1 MTRLAFVSPRWP
13 GGGVVGGAETLLG
26 RLATHAASRGVAV
39 DFLTTCAR
47 NHHTWTNDDP
57 PGAFDAAP
65 GLRVHRFP
73 VSEDRNL
80 DTFLR
85 IQERIC
91 RNQDVS
97 PADQRAWM
105 ANSVHSPALYDH
117 LRREGPHYH
126 AILGGPYLFGVPH
139 DALLIHPDRSWLVPC
154 LHDESFAYQSIIRDL
169 FHAVRGVIFNSEP
182 EMELARRLYDIP
194 AFKGTVVGMGLD
206 AFTADPAKFARSR
219 NLSSPYVMYAGR
231 REPLK
236 GTPLLLDYLDAFRSR
251 TGRDVKLVL
260 AGSGDVPAPE
270 ALLPH
275 ILDLGYAS
283 EEEKHEAM
291 AGAAAFIHPSVNES
305 FGIVLL
311 EAFLA
316 RTPGLV
322 HAKGEVLRWQ
332 CERSGAGMWFRHYP
346 EFESMLLRLLDDA
359 DLRRRM
365 GDAGRAYVLREYNDR
380 AIGDRLFS
388 ALGVR
393 V

>member
-1 MTRLAFVSPRWP
+1 MTRLAFVSLRWP

-73 VSEDRNL
+73 VSEARNL

-169 FHAVRGVIFNSEP
+169 FHAVRGIIFNSEP

-206 AFTADPAKFARSR
+206 AFTADPEKFAR
-219 NLSSPYVMYAGR
+219 
-231 REPLK
+231 
-236 GTPLLLDYLDAFRSR
+236 
-251 TGRDVKLVL
+251 
-260 AGSGDVPAPE
+260 
-270 ALLPH
+270 
-275 ILDLGYAS
+275 
-283 EEEKHEAM
+283 
-291 AGAAAFIHPSVNES
+291 
-305 FGIVLL
+305 
-311 EAFLA
+311 
-316 RTPGLV
+316 
-322 HAKGEVLRWQ
+322 
-332 CERSGAGMWFRHYP
+332 
-346 EFESMLLRLLDDA
+346 
-359 DLRRRM
+359 
-365 GDAGRAYVLREYNDR
+365 
-380 AIGDRLFS
+380 
-388 ALGVR
+388 
-393 V
+393 